1 MSRQVNQTLV
11 RQFRMPGFPLVLV
24 TTGLL
29 QEGEDLPHLLLVGVS
44 GSDFVGVSG
53 SDFVFGFSS
62 PSRSREGKG
71 RPAHTRGHPL
81 AGDAEGATHL
91 LAPRKRGWPQ
101 RHGLVRGFAVPLGE
115 EWFEMACCH
124 TALAGAAG
132 RERSGIPAGD
142 GESEAGKATTLLR
155 KAVAVGYRNTDAMT
169 KESGTVQ

>member
-62 PSRSREGKG
+62 PSRSRVGKG

-101 RHGLVRGFAVPLGE
+101 RHGLVRGFAVP
-115 EWFEMACCH
+115 
-124 TALAGAAG
+124 
-132 RERSGIPAGD
+132 AGD

-169 KESGTVQ
+169 KESDLDPLRNRPDFKLLM